1 MDDSQTKNRK
11 ERETM
16 PMTTTQAHVPP
27 DLKGKIIILVED
39 DNDTREFLVTVLER
53 TGATVHA
60 ATDGLTAIDE
70 IQRIA
75 ARNLPA
81 LIMLDFM
88 LPGISGNDIIERL
101 RGREELANIPLM
113 VVTAFPESEELKG
126 LTVLPKPPKVSD
138 IYGKI
143 REALGL

>member
-1 MDDSQTKNRK
+1 MNDPQTAKK
-11 ERETM
+11 GETM

-39 DNDTREFLVTVLER
+39 DNDTREFLTTVLER

-60 ATDGLTAIDE
+60 ATDGLTALDE

-75 ARNLPA
+75 AHDLPA

-88 LPGISGNDIIERL
+88 LPGISGSDIIERL
-101 RGREELANIPLM
+101 RGRKELAGIPLL
-113 VVTAFPESEELKG
+113 VVTAYPESEELKG

-138 IYGKI
+138 IYSRI
-143 REALGL
+143 REALGM